1 MSRLAGQRYIR
12 SPEKSKKNVDFVERG
27 NRVAVRGNA
36 DTAGLVHKKEL
47 QMETLGTFKDV
58 ETAIR
63 AVDSL
68 ITAGFAEQSITS
80 LTSVPYP
87 NGVIVKANQHT
98 WFRWVSAGGGILG
111 ACAGFA
117 LAAGTAYL
125 YPVQTGDKPIIAL
138 YPTGIITYE
147 LAMLFAMLGA
157 IAGMFLEMRLPP
169 AGERPYDPAIGEGA
183 VGISVTVPT
192 GDKKVQAEEIMRE
205 AGALR
210 ITT

>member
-1 MSRLAGQRYIR
+1 
-12 SPEKSKKNVDFVERG
+12 
-27 NRVAVRGNA
+27 
-36 DTAGLVHKKEL
+36 
-47 QMETLGTFKDV
+47 METLGTFENV
-58 ETAIR
+58 ETATK

-68 ITAGFAEQSITS
+68 IKAGFAEQSVTS
-80 LTSVPYP
+80 LTSVPYS
-87 NGVIVKANQHT
+87 NGVIVETDQRT

-169 AGERPYDPAIGEGA
+169 AGDRPYDPAIGEGA
-183 VGISVTVPT
+183 VGISVEV
-192 GDKKVQAEEIMRE
+192 GSREQMVRAAKIME
-205 AGALR
+205 AAGALR
-210 ITT
+210 IGY